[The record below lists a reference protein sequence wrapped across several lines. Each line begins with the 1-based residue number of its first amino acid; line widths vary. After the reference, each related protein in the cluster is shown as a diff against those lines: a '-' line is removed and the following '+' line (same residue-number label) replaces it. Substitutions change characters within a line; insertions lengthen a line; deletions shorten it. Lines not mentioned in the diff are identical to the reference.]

1 MTSEKKLF
9 QIAMGYWWECVTTGG
24 KEDRLINDLLEN
36 FIKAERKPYFP
47 DDLDR
52 TVLNLTNSQKRQL
65 IQQMIHSNI
74 ISITIEEIISEYCQ

>member
-1 MTSEKKLF
+1 MKTEYRLF
-9 QIAMGYWWECVTTGG
+9 HMAMGYWWECVMTGG